1 MSDKPGIFKR
11 IFSKL
16 WKIINTSRIIF
27 LNLVF
32 FLFVI
37 IFFSAVFDDS
47 DTVKVPDTAALVLNL
62 KGDLVEQKRYVD
74 PMDKLLSESL
84 GQEEERPEI
93 LVTDVIDVIETAKSD
108 DRIQTLVIYPQNLM
122 GAGLHHLQMISDAV
136 TDFKESGK
144 EVVSFGDYYSQSQ
157 YYLAASADKVWMNPN
172 GMMILEGFGRYRVYF
187 KEALDKLKIT
197 QHVFKVGT
205 YKSAVEPYI
214 RDDMSEQAKEA
225 NKAWLD
231 QLWSNYKRDIAEFRG
246 LNAVDFDEKAA
257 QLLEKLQQADGS
269 FAEYALRAGL
279 VDELRTREEIR
290 KDMIERVGK
299 AERHDSFSQIN
310 FLDYLKATKNPFPVE
325 NPASDKVAIVVAKGT
340 ILNGYQ
346 KPGNIGGD
354 STAKLLRKARLDKQ
368 VKAVVLRV
376 DSPGGSAFA
385 SELIRQEVELLKAA
399 GKPVVASMSNY
410 AASGGYWISASANE
424 IWASEN
430 TITGSIGIFG
440 MFMTFEKS
448 LSELGVHTD
457 GIGTTDFAGL
467 SPTQE
472 LNPQIGAIIQ
482 TSIDRG
488 YKDFLTLVAENR
500 DMTTEDVDK
509 IAQGR
514 VWTGAKAKEL
524 GLVDELGDLDDAVAA
539 AAKLASLKSFDTKV
553 IEREMSPK
561 DLFLQ
566 NLLDNAQAWIPQSA
580 SDEAFEGN
588 KALQNVINQLMVEYE
603 RVNQLND
610 PNGIYSF
617 CLTCEIN

>member
-37 IFFSAVFDDS
+37 IFFSALFDDS
-47 DTVKVPDTAALVLNL
+47 DKVEVPETAALLLNL

-93 LVTDVIDVIETAKSD
+93 LVSDVINVLETAKND

-122 GAGLHHLQMISDAV
+122 SAGLHHLQLIGQAI

-144 EVVSFGDYYSQSQ
+144 EVVSFGDYYSQGQ

-172 GMMILEGFGRYRVYF
+172 GMMLLEGFGRYRVYF

-214 RDDMSEQAKEA
+214 RDDMSDAAKEA

-231 QLWSNYKRDIAEFRG
+231 QLWSNYKRDIANFRD
-246 LNAVDFDEKAA
+246 LDANEFDEKAG
-257 QLLEKLQQADGS
+257 QLLEKLEQSEGS
-269 FAEYALRAGL
+269 FAEYALRAGF

-299 AERHDSFSQIN
+299 SENHASFRQIN
-310 FLDYLKATKNPFPVE
+310 FKDYLKATKNPFPVE
-325 NPASDKVAIVVAKGT
+325 NPASDKVAVVVAKGT
-340 ILNGYQ
+340 ILNGHQ
-346 KPGNIGGD
+346 KPGTIGGD
-354 STAKLLRKARLDKQ
+354 STAKLLRKARLNKQ

-399 GKPVVASMSNY
+399 GKPVVASMANY

-448 LSELGVHTD
+448 LAEIGVHTD

-467 SPTQE
+467 SPTQK

-488 YKDFLTLVAENR
+488 YQDFLTLVAENR
-500 DMTTEDVDK
+500 DMTTEEVDK

-524 GLVDELGDLDDAVAA
+524 GLVDELGNLDDAVAA
-539 AAKLASLKSFDTKV
+539 AAKLASLKQYDTKL
-553 IEREMSPK
+553 IERELSPK

-566 NLLDNAQAWIPQSA
+566 NLLDNAQAFLPEASADQS
-580 SDEAFEGN
+580 FEGN
-588 KALQNVINQLMVEYE
+588 QALQNVINQLMIEFE

-610 PNGIYSF
+610 PKGIYSF